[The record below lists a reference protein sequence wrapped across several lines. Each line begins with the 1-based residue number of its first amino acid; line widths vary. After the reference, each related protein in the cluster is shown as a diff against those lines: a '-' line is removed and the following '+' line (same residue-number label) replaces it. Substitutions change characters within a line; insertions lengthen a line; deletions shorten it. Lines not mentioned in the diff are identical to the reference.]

1 VGNSGGSTRGYQT
14 PVDDVLRGYEQMEP
28 YLVDEDPYFSLNLT
42 YNRIPKCVSKQRSQE
57 ERLAQITTRK
67 SFYLKNQ

>member
-42 YNRIPKCVSKQRSQE
+42 YNCIPKCVSKQRSQE